1 MTWTLF
7 VLAVA
12 LAAACPI
19 WRSPAFRQRRARR
32 RKRNDWR
39 RRHLRRQFQ
48 LDLAGVASDELVALS
63 EAAEVVATTANDP
76 FDIEPLFDRYVE
88 LAIARRRCQAA
99 VRGNNVAWLAAR
111 AEAIALRQPKVAGVL
126 QRRIAQTC
134 EAADR
139 LAALDDSLG
148 AVSDLIRY
156 YAERAAMSADDEP
169 FDEVVAVVLTR
180 FDAESEH
187 ALAS

>member
-111 AEAIALRQPKVAGVL
+111 AEAIALRQPKVAGLL

-169 FDEVVAVVLTR
+169 FDEVVAVVLSR